1 MRLRQ
6 IAFAARDLPRASQQ
20 LAELFA
26 LAAPYRDLGVAA
38 FGLDNAVFVFG
49 DQFIEVVAPIQPGTS
64 GGRHI
69 ERRGDSGYMLLLQTD
84 DLDRERA
91 RFAHLGLREVHA
103 SVHEDIRAVHLH
115 PKDVGAAIV
124 SVDQPTPAAAWRW
137 GGPGWQLQPGAR
149 AAQRIVG
156 VTLEARDPP
165 ALARRWAEVF
175 GLGMP
180 QARAGT
186 WRLALDGGWLDFVA
200 AGANGEGIAGF
211 TLAVAELD
219 AVLQRAARIGLAVS
233 GHSVQLIGARI
244 ALQALNGA

>member
-26 LAAPYRDLGVAA
+26 LDAPYRDLGVAA
-38 FGLDNAVFVFG
+38 FELDNVVYVFG
-49 DQFIEVVAPIQPGTS
+49 DQFIEIVSPVQPGTS

-91 RFAHLGLREVHA
+91 RFARLGLREVHA
-103 SVHEDIRAVHLH
+103 SEHDDIRAVHLH

-137 GGPGWQLQPGAR
+137 GGPLWRLQPSAR

-156 VTLEARDPP
+156 VALEARDPH
-165 ALARRWAEVF
+165 AMARRWAEVF
-175 GLGMP
+175 GLGTP

-186 WRLALDGGWLDFVA
+186 WRLTLDGGWLDFVG
-200 AGANGEGIAGF
+200 AGTNGEGIAGF

-219 AVLQRAARIGLAVS
+219 ALLQRAARIGLPVS
-233 GHSVQLIGARI
+233 GQAVQLLGARI
-244 ALQALNGA
+244 ELQALNGV